1 MMLLG
6 HCCPVST
13 PTVEDSSLG
22 RVGGGGSSAAVREK
36 MAGGKQDCI
45 DIESTEN
52 YGAKGKKVR
61 KHKPKR

>member
-1 MMLLG
+1 
-6 HCCPVST
+6 
-13 PTVEDSSLG
+13 
-22 RVGGGGSSAAVREK
+22 

-61 KHKPKR
+61 KRKPKR